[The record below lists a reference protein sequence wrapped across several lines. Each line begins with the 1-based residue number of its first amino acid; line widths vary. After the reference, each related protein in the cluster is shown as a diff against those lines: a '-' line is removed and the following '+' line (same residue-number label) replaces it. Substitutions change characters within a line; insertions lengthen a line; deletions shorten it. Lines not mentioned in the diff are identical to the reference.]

1 MKEDKK
7 QFDRLL
13 VDSLENPA
21 HINPETTYYDEKY
34 KSALIDCLKKRN
46 LYSSF
51 KKRELPENSR
61 NPHMLSI
68 ASSSRLCYLY
78 FQEKNILFEKFLDEI
93 EAFFSGD
100 EKYEQERLSILGEKG
115 AVQTYVISSISIAL
129 APYFQTSSVFL
140 APVVSIT
147 LFSITKMGINAW
159 LSMRKEQKNKLDSV
173 SKD

>member
-1 MKEDKK
+1 MAQLEELFDVEPNSWLDALPTYQKKIINALYEKHNNYEDVAQAWLSASLTSTAPFGTEKK
-7 QFDRLL
+7 
-13 VDSLENPA
+13 
-21 HINPETTYYDEKY
+21 
-34 KSALIDCLKKRN
+34 
-46 LYSSF
+46 
-51 KKRELPENSR
+51 
-61 NPHMLSI
+61 
-68 ASSSRLCYLY
+68 
-78 FQEKNILFEKFLDEI
+78 KNILFEKFLDEI